1 MLVRL
6 GKLAIDVDIVTGR
19 NLDPMLYRDAFDAW
33 TGAPVGS
40 PVELRAALVLI
51 GLCSKELFAA
61 TVGLAAAAGYV
72 VPTLGGS
79 LFGVIENAGGDPR
92 DARAAVHAV
101 YAERKARA
109 QGQASAT
116 PERPTAT
123 PQPRPAAPSAPQ
135 ENVDR
140 ETPDEEKC
148 RVEWAPPKVPV
159 VAPPHGDTAPTA
171 SAPEMSGESKLR
183 GRTKKAG

>member
-101 YAERKARA
+101 YAERRHA
-109 QGQASAT
+109 
-116 PERPTAT
+116 
-123 PQPRPAAPSAPQ
+123 PRGKRRRRQSAPQ
-135 ENVDR
+135 RRPSPDR
-140 ETPDEEKC
+140 PRHLRPRRTSIGRLPMRRSAAWSGRLRRC
-148 RVEWAPPKVPV
+148 R
-159 VAPPHGDTAPTA
+159 
-171 SAPEMSGESKLR
+171 L
-183 GRTKKAG
+183 